1 MKYITITSKTSM
13 NRHIKGL
20 DETDLR
26 GKDFDFSKNPIIS
39 SNAKIL
45 STEINCKNTNSKY
58 LDNNENLDQQ
68 IIEAPHVI
76 NSQKSKTFQSNEFS
90 RFKLSSNIPRNK
102 PKKLFRSS
110 PDQTMFTAEEDD
122 SLLASINSEIE
133 KLEDMNEKLVSKTC
147 PACSDFFE
155 NSICMI
161 NHYYAFHQDFN

>member
-1 MKYITITSKTSM
+1 M
-13 NRHIKGL
+13 NRHIKSL
-20 DETDLR
+20 NDTDLR
-26 GKDFDFSKNPIIS
+26 CKDFDFSKNPIIS

-45 STEINCKNTNSKY
+45 STERNGKNRNSKF
-58 LDNNENLDQQ
+58 LDNNDKLDQQ
-68 IIEAPHVI
+68 IIEAPLVI
-76 NSQKSKTFQSNEFS
+76 NSQKSKTFQSDEFS
-90 RFKLSSNIPRNK
+90 SLKLSSNISRNK
-102 PKKLFRSS
+102 PKRLVRSS
-110 PDQTMFTAEEDD
+110 PEQTMFTAEEDD